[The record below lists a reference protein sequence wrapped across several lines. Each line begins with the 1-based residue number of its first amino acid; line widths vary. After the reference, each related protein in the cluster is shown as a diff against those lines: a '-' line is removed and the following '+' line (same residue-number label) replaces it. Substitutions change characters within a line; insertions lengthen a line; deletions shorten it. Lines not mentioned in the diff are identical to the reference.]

1 MIKIKFEYIFY
12 PTTEY
17 KQTNKMSNQQQTEE
31 KKCREED
38 KEQYKKICDAGGCY
52 KILDIDTPIMCY
64 MNKQNGDKTLCRVCY
79 EDGDYQEDDENSDND
94 DSDDEEEEEDA
105 WCEVG
110 EHHVSKDEMWKDFAD
125 CKNCVSEKEYKEQ
138 MEEDEKECASCNNIL
153 TWEDGEY
160 SGEGHRCSGC
170 YFKEEGEN

>member
-1 MIKIKFEYIFY
+1 MEIKPFVEYA
-12 PTTEY
+12 
-17 KQTNKMSNQQQTEE
+17 M
-31 KKCREED
+31 
-38 KEQYKKICDAGGCY
+38 
-52 KILDIDTPIMCY
+52 
-64 MNKQNGDKTLCRVCY
+64 
-79 EDGDYQEDDENSDND
+79 NSDND